1 MSARTRMTRATIRKN
16 SARDLRLVTAG
27 QGVSLIGDA
36 ITQLALPIVA
46 VDLLGA
52 DSLGTGL
59 LGAASTLA
67 YLFIGLQAGVW
78 VDRSSRRS
86 YLLAADAVRVV
97 LLLAIPIAYIAN
109 LLTLP
114 LLIAAQVGLGAA
126 TVFFNVAWPAYLP
139 RLASGATLLKLN
151 ARLAI
156 LGEGAGFVGPGLAG
170 TLISI
175 FSAPFVLIVDAISF
189 AVSYVSLRAI
199 RTPEPRTPPSRNS
212 LSYDL
217 REGVRALWVRPNL
230 RLITLEAVNGNIAFS
245 IMIGQ
250 AIIFQ
255 RVDLGFD
262 PALIGAVASI
272 GFLGGLFGSL
282 TAPYLVRRIGFGRL
296 LLVGTAL
303 FGINEFLLP
312 AAAFVPRDLA
322 PLFVLANF
330 FIGGYFLLIYVVPV
344 TTFRQQA
351 VPDRLLGR
359 IMSINRTLTW
369 GFGATFG
376 YVVGGLLGNAF
387 SRPTALLVGAILQT
401 VIPLLMFGYARIWRY
416 PTIEL
421 AARHDATAARGAAR

>member
-1 MSARTRMTRATIRKN
+1 MARATGITIN
-16 SARDLRLVTAG
+16 NARDLRLVTAG
-27 QGVSLIGDA
+27 QGVSLIGDS

-46 VDLLGA
+46 VDILGA

-78 VDRSSRRS
+78 VDRSSRRA

-97 LLLAIPIAYIAN
+97 LLLAIPLAYVLN
-109 LLTLP
+109 VLTLP
-114 LLIAAQVGLGAA
+114 LLIAMQVGLGAA

-156 LGEGAGFVGPGLAG
+156 MGEGAGFVGPGLAG
-170 TLISI
+170 ALISI
-175 FSAPFVLIVDAISF
+175 FSAPLVLVVDAISF

-199 RTPEPRTPPSRNS
+199 RTPEPPSPKKRNT
-212 LSYDL
+212 LVHDL
-217 REGVRALWVRPNL
+217 MEGLRALWVRPNL

-255 RVDLGFD
+255 RIDLGFD
-262 PALIGAVASI
+262 PALIGAVASM
-272 GFLGGLFGSL
+272 GFLGGLFGSI
-282 TAPYLVRRIGFGRL
+282 TAPYLVKRIGFGQL
-296 LLVGTAL
+296 MIIGTAI

-312 AAAFVPRDLA
+312 AAAFVPREFAALC
-322 PLFVLANF
+322 VLGNF

-344 TTFRQQA
+344 TAFRQQA

-387 SRPTALLVGAILQT
+387 GRPTALIVGAVLQT
-401 VIPLLMFGYARIWRY
+401 LVPLVIFGFARIWRY
-416 PTIEL
+416 PTIES
-421 AARHDATAARGAAR
+421 AARFDNERAAAA

>member
-1 MSARTRMTRATIRKN
+1 MARATPIVKN
-16 SARDLRLVTAG
+16 NPRDLRLVTAG
-27 QGVSLIGDA
+27 QGVSLIGDS
-36 ITQLALPIVA
+36 INQLALPIMA

-52 DSLGTGL
+52 DSFGTGA

-78 VDRSSRRS
+78 VDRSSRRAF
-86 YLLAADAVRVV
+86 LLAADAARVL
-97 LLLAIPIAYIAN
+97 LLLAIPLAYFLN
-109 LLTLP
+109 VLSLP
-114 LLIAAQVGLGAA
+114 LLIAIQVGLGAA

-151 ARLAI
+151 ARMAI
-156 LGEGAGFVGPGLAG
+156 MGEGAGFVGPGLAG
-170 TLISI
+170 ALINI
-175 FSAPFVLIVDAISF
+175 FSAPFVLVVDAITF

-199 RTPEPRTPPSRNS
+199 RTPEPPAPKKRNT
-212 LSYDL
+212 LAHDL
-217 REGVRALWVRPNL
+217 REGLRALWVRPNL

-245 IMIGQ
+245 VMIGQ

-255 RVDLGFD
+255 RIDLGFE
-262 PALIGAVASI
+262 PALIGAVASA

-282 TAPYLVRRIGFGRL
+282 SAPYLVKRVGFGRL
-296 LLVGTAL
+296 MIVGTAL

-312 AAAFVPRDLA
+312 LAAFVPRDLA
-322 PLFVLANF
+322 PLFSIANF
-330 FIGGYFLLIYVVPV
+330 FIGGFFLLIYVVPV

-376 YVVGGLLGNAF
+376 YLLGGVLGNAF
-387 SRPTALLVGAILQT
+387 GRPTALIVGAVLQT
-401 VIPLLMFGYARIWRY
+401 AIPLVIFGFARIWRY
-416 PTIEL
+416 PTIE
-421 AARHDATAARGAAR
+421 AAAKFDNERAAAA